1 MVENREEYDFGE
13 GCILVARVS
22 TPEQVLEEG
31 ASPQM
36 EALRKYAK
44 SFNKFTKFKEIN
56 SVESGFLETDSK
68 QGWNLITEWIAE
80 HPTYRTIIC
89 VEMSRLSRRKK
100 VLFHIQEYLIKNKIQ
115 LIIKDIDFQL
125 LNKYGEVDL
134 GKDIIFSL
142 YASLAESE
150 MLYKNERKRNALLTY
165 KEKGI
170 SIGGKKLFGYN
181 RVKADGE
188 YGEKGKKK
196 YDKDATQAAQVEEV
210 FKMYA
215 YGIDNDL
222 TRTSAATIALECR
235 KRGYDKYLYSKRNIQ
250 NLLKNKA
257 YIGCK
262 VTQNKIKNKE
272 YFNYKNEDAPK
283 YVKGTSFKCMYP
295 RIIDDGLFQIVQDRL
310 KIESTHNETG
320 ADGQTRDKSS
330 KHVNILAKILRCRF
344 CGSYFLADYRTDK
357 NGLPKFTYRDGGAR
371 AKKELRKCQ
380 HPQTISMKMID
391 AVMWSF
397 VKGMVEDITL
407 RQREAKTEYNI
418 SKVEQE
424 IKNLEKGYED
434 IELKTKKAN
443 TIFNRSARLRKSWDD
458 AYNEYNSSIKEIER
472 EKKQIDREIAS
483 KERQL
488 EILKHKSNIRLDKVI
503 ASNIDLIESSKAEI
517 SKYIHLLVKEVIL
530 VENNMPYTI
539 LLVTSINNVD
549 EVFNYAEDGN
559 NGLPK
564 IIREKN
570 DGKYYVLVKKDY
582 RGCYEARVITYSSF
596 IWNDD
601 LKAFTIGEEIYDIPT
616 IFNIDVNKE
625 GPNKWNALANYL
637 KILDVKVLDCYNDDF
652 TDSMK
657 KKMHE
662 QKKKSIAVVAN
673 TVYID

>member
-1 MVENREEYDFGE
+1 MAEKKEYDYGKD
-13 GCILVARVS
+13 CILVARVS
-22 TPEQVLEEG
+22 TKEQVLEEG

-36 EALRKYAK
+36 EALKKYAEELG
-44 SFNKFTKFKEIN
+44 FNPRTFKEIN

-68 QGWNLITEWIAE
+68 VGWNLVTDWIE
-80 HPTYRTIIC
+80 KHPSYKTIIC

-100 VLFHIQEYLIKNKIQ
+100 VLFHIQDYLINNKIQ

-150 MLYKNERKRNALLTY
+150 MRQKNERKVNALMDY
-165 KEKGI
+165 KPKGV
-170 SIGGKKLFGYN
+170 SIGGKKLFGYI

-196 YDKDATQAAQVEEV
+196 YDIDPIQAEQVRQV
-210 FKMYA
+210 FNWYA

-222 TRTSAATIALECR
+222 TKTSAATITIECR
-235 KRGYDKYLYSKRNIQ
+235 KRGYDRYLHSKRNIQ
-250 NLLKNKA
+250 NLLKNEA
-257 YIGCK
+257 YTGFKI
-262 VTQNKIKNKE
+262 THNKIKNKE
-272 YFNYKNEDAPK
+272 YFNYGKKDAPK
-283 YVKGTSFKCMYP
+283 YIDGTSFECKYP
-295 RIIDDGLFQIVQDRL
+295 RIVDDGVFQIVKERL
-310 KIESTHNETG
+310 EIESTHNEKG

-344 CGSYFLADYRTDK
+344 CGSYFVADYRTDK

-371 AKKELRKCQ
+371 TKKELRKCQ
-380 HPQTISMKMID
+380 HPQTISMKMVD
-391 AVMWSF
+391 AVIWSF
-397 VKGMVEDITL
+397 VKGMVSDITL
-407 RQREAKTEYNI
+407 RQREAKSKDNI
-418 SKVEQE
+418 LKVEQE
-424 IKNLEKGYED
+424 IENLEKGYDD
-434 IELKTKKAN
+434 IDVKLKKAEVV
-443 TIFNRSARLRKSWDD
+443 FQQSSGLRKNYDD
-458 AYNEYNSSIKEIER
+458 ALNEYISKIEKIKKER
-472 EKKQIDREIAS
+472 KQIDREIVS
-483 KERQL
+483 KKRQL
-488 EILKHKSNIRLDKVI
+488 EILTTNSNKRLDKVI
-503 ASNIDLIESSKAEI
+503 ESNIDLIERSKAEI
-517 SKYIHLLVKEVIL
+517 SKYIHLLVKEAVLID
-530 VENNMPYTI
+530 NNMPYTI

-616 IFNIDVNKE
+616 IFNIDVNKKE
-625 GPNKWNALANYL
+625 PNKFNELTNYL

-673 TVYID
+673 TIYID